1 MFNVILAPPAQK
13 FLDKAEAIVC
23 DRIIKKLKDLA
34 NEPFPSDCKR
44 VVNKTEKTFRVRVG
58 GYRIL
63 YVVVHEKKE
72 ILIADIDKRP
82 HAYN

>member
-1 MFNVILAPPAQK
+1 MFELRLAPPAQK
-13 FLDKAEAIVC
+13 FLDKAETIVY

-44 VVNKTEKTFRVRVG
+44 VVNRTEKTFRVRIG

-63 YVVVHEKKE
+63 YVVIHEKKE

-82 HAYN
+82 HAYD